1 MCWSSLTLPISST
14 PLTNISPNVR
24 GSTKR
29 RSPPC
34 WKVMTTWVC
43 GSSAIRPFPRWNC
56 PLMPKWVTT
65 TSPESRWT
73 RMYFPRRSIF
83 VSLWP
88 SSREVKSFRLPWRR
102 ITRIALR
109 ELFTSAFLS
118 VRPPT
123 SFPSSRRITSTSGSS
138 TGPLLCLDPV
148 RHVVEGLARGPL
160 LGFLLRLADPRT
172 HRLPVQEYRRGE
184 FLLVVRTA
192 FLEPVL
198 GHRPE
203 LT

>member
-1 MCWSSLTLPISST
+1 MCWSSLTFPSSSA
-14 PLTNISPNVR
+14 LVTNISPKVR
-24 GSTKR
+24 GSMKR

-34 WKVMTTWVC
+34 WKVRTTWVC
-43 GSSAIRPFPRWNC
+43 GSTTTLPLPRWNC
-56 PLMPKWVTT
+56 PLIPKWVTKA
-65 TSPESRWT
+65 SPESRCST
-73 RMYFPRRSIF
+73 TYLPRRSTL
-83 VSLWP
+83 VSFRP
-88 SSREVKSFRLPWRR
+88 SNREVKSFRLPCRR

-109 ELFTSAFLS
+109 ELFTSAVLIR
-118 VRPPT
+118 RPTT
-123 SFPSSRRITSTSGSS
+123 SFSRSRRITSTSGSS

-160 LGFLLRLADPRT
+160 LGFLLRLADPRA

-198 GHRPE
+198 GHR
-203 LT
+203 